1 MRAAPE
7 TNGGETRGGA
17 TRYAAPPVLQRTSSA
32 APVSSAGGAN
42 RSFGDGLVQRPRLF
56 EALDRG
62 TKRRVTMVS
71 GPAGSGKTLL
81 VASWLR
87 RRRRGR
93 VAWVSVAQGE
103 RDAARFWSAATDALR
118 ACGALADEFAPPEPG
133 DRLDEF
139 VERLGSTLGERPDPV
154 LLVVDDLHQFETREG
169 LAGLSTLL
177 ERAPAQLRLL
187 LLTRRIPRM
196 GLHRLRVL
204 GEVTEIR
211 GAELAFTLREAD
223 ELLTAAGVDLSE
235 ESLGLLHDRTEGW
248 AAGLR
253 LAALGLVG
261 RADPDRLAGGFS
273 GADRTVAE
281 YICGE
286 ILAGQPRAVRRLL
299 RRTSVLERVNGPL
312 ADLLTG
318 RTGGERKLQDL
329 EDANALVVSLDPER
343 SWFRYHHLLVDL
355 LRMELRRD
363 VPANEIEA
371 LHLSAA
377 RWHAGHDSASEAI
390 RHAQAG
396 RDWRYAGDL
405 LMVHWFGLLLDRRRS
420 VIGELLAG
428 FPPDALREDAALAAL
443 TAADYLASG
452 RFDVAD
458 AYLALAERL
467 AAAAPEPIL
476 PRFELMLAVVR
487 LERARARRDLDAAV
501 EAANAFLAPAHGDHW
516 VDFASDEDL
525 RTLALMHLGVV
536 EMWAWHLEDSERHLR
551 EGLALARRLRRPYV
565 AVGCLGAL
573 AELAN
578 LTQRLELAEDYARE
592 AIELADG
599 LGWSDDPIVGAAA
612 SAMGG
617 ALLSRGLVEASES
630 WLNRADSLLDGR
642 SDADATVLLRF
653 KRGVLRFL
661 QGRFESARR
670 CFREAELALEHL
682 QLPPHLTTSAR
693 TWQLRA
699 EIRLGELAH
708 ARAALAAAGDAA
720 RGVLEWCNVAARL
733 HLAEDDPQAAV
744 EWLAPALDGTATGF
758 RVGLEIEALLLEALA
773 RDRLRQPAA
782 SEAALERM
790 LERAEPAGLV
800 WIVMTVPDVRSL
812 LKRHPRHRT
821 GHAALIADLLDHLGG
836 GAGARAARD
845 IGPSAESL
853 SGRERE
859 VLGFLP
865 TNLTAAEI
873 AAQLVLS
880 VHTVKTHMRSVY
892 AKLGVHRRADAVERA
907 RAIGLLGPARRQR

>member
-1 MRAAPE
+1 M
-7 TNGGETRGGA
+7 
-17 TRYAAPPVLQRTSSA
+17 SA
-32 APVSSAGGAN
+32 AGGAD
-42 RSFGDGLVQRPRLF
+42 RSFDGLVERPRLF

-62 TKRRVTMVS
+62 TKRRVTLVS

-87 RRRRGR
+87 RRQPGR
-93 VAWVSVAQGE
+93 VASVSVARGE
-103 RDAARFWSAATDALR
+103 RDAMRFWAAVTEALR
-118 ACGALADEFAPPEPG
+118 ACGALADDFAPPERG
-133 DRLDEF
+133 DRPDQF
-139 VERLGSTLGERPDPV
+139 VERLAGALGERPDPV
-154 LLVVDDLHQFETREG
+154 LLVVDDLHQFETRAG

-177 ERAPAQLRLL
+177 ERGPAQPRLL
-187 LLTRRIPRM
+187 LLTRRVPRM

-223 ELLTAAGVDLSE
+223 ELLTAAGVDLSD
-235 ESLGLLHDRTEGW
+235 ESLGLLHERTEGW

-261 RADPDRLAGGFS
+261 RADPDHLAGRFS

-281 YICGE
+281 YLDDE
-286 ILAGQPRAVRRLL
+286 ILAAQPRAVRRLL

-329 EDANALVVSLDPER
+329 EDANALVVSLDPGR
-343 SWFRYHHLLVDL
+343 SWFRCHHLLADL

-363 VPANEIEA
+363 APAHEIEA
-371 LHLSAA
+371 LHVSAA
-377 RWHAGHDSASEAI
+377 HWHAAHGSVSEAI
-390 RHAQAG
+390 RHAEAG
-396 RDWRYAGDL
+396 GDWGYAGDL
-405 LMVHWFGLLLDRRRS
+405 LLEHWFGLLLDERS
-420 VIGELLAG
+420 VIGQLLAG
-428 FPPDALREDAALAAL
+428 FPPDAVREDAALAAL
-443 TAADYLASG
+443 AAADHLASG
-452 RFDVAD
+452 RLDIAD

-467 AAAAPEPIL
+467 AASAPEPLL

-501 EAANAFLAPAHGDHW
+501 EAANAILAPAHGNRW
-516 VDFASDEDL
+516 VDVASDEDL
-525 RTLALMHLGVV
+525 RTLALMHLGAV
-536 EMWAWHLEDSERHLR
+536 EMWRWRLDDSERHLR
-551 EGLALARRLRRPYV
+551 EGLVLARRLGRPYV
-565 AVGCLGAL
+565 EVGCLGAL

-578 LTQRLELAEDYARE
+578 ITLRFDLAEQRAREAVELAE
-592 AIELADG
+592 G
-599 LGWSDDPIVGAAA
+599 LGWSDDPIVGTAA
-612 SAMGG
+612 SALGG
-617 ALLSRGLVEASES
+617 TLLGRGLLEASES
-630 WLNRADSLLDGR
+630 WLNRAARLLDGR
-642 SDADATVLLRF
+642 SDADASVELRF
-653 KRGVLRFL
+653 KRGVLRYA
-661 QGRFESARR
+661 QGRYESARR
-670 CFREAELALEHL
+670 YFREAELAGEYV
-682 QLPPHLTTSAR
+682 QLPPQLATSAR

-699 EIRLGELAH
+699 GIRLGELAP

-720 RGVLEWCNVAARL
+720 RDVVEWCNLAAHL

-744 EWLAPALDGTATGF
+744 ERLGPVLDGSATGF
-758 RVGLEIEALLLEALA
+758 HVVLELEALLLEAVA
-773 RDRLRQPAA
+773 CDRLRQPAA
-782 SEAALERM
+782 AEAALERM
-790 LERAEPAGLV
+790 LERAEPIGQV
-800 WIVMTVPDVRSL
+800 WIIMTVPGVHSL

-821 GHAALIADLLDHLGG
+821 GHAAFIADLLDHL
-836 GAGARAARD
+836 AGAEGSRSVRD
-845 IGPSAESL
+845 LGRSAESL

-907 RAIGLLGPARRQR
+907 RAIGLLAPGRRVR